1 MAELTINEYRS
12 RLHILSQKADA
23 DGRHKVSEFTL
34 HLLKQENP
42 DLKIL
47 EIRKCFSRL
56 REAFLNYKLKFAC
69 RDSFLIEYYLE
80 ECYMS
85 KKIINVVAAAIEKDG
100 KIFCAQRP
108 EGKSL
113 GGYWEFPGG
122 KLEEG
127 ESPEE
132 ALIREIH
139 EELNSQ
145 IEIISFVNEAS
156 YDYDFGTVVMKTFH
170 ARLVSG
176 NLDLLEHQDSAWL
189 EPNRLKTLNWAPVD
203 RPAVELLSK

>member
-1 MAELTINEYRS
+1 MDLSCETIRYLCSSTPCLFVSLGRS
-12 RLHILSQKADA
+12 FKS
-23 DGRHKVSEFTL
+23 
-34 HLLKQENP
+34 
-42 DLKIL
+42 KIL

-69 RDSFLIEYYLE
+69 RDSFFIEYYLE

>member
-1 MAELTINEYRS
+1 MDLSCETIRYLCRS
-12 RLHILSQKADA
+12 SPSLYINLGSSFK
-23 DGRHKVSEFTL
+23 S
-34 HLLKQENP
+34 
-42 DLKIL
+42 KIL

-56 REAFLNYKLKFAC
+56 REAFFNYKLKFAC

>member
-1 MAELTINEYRS
+1 M
-12 RLHILSQKADA
+12 
-23 DGRHKVSEFTL
+23 
-34 HLLKQENP
+34 
-42 DLKIL
+42 
-47 EIRKCFSRL
+47 
-56 REAFLNYKLKFAC
+56 NYKLKFAC

-80 ECYMS
+80 GCYMS

-122 KLEEG
+122 KLEER

>member
-1 MAELTINEYRS
+1 
-12 RLHILSQKADA
+12 
-23 DGRHKVSEFTL
+23 
-34 HLLKQENP
+34 
-42 DLKIL
+42 
-47 EIRKCFSRL
+47 
-56 REAFLNYKLKFAC
+56 
-69 RDSFLIEYYLE
+69 
-80 ECYMS
+80 MS

-132 ALIREIH
+132 ALIREIY
-139 EELNSQ
+139 EELNSK
-145 IEIISFVNEAS
+145 IEIISFVNESS

-170 ARLVSG
+170 A
-176 NLDLLEHQDSAWL
+176 
-189 EPNRLKTLNWAPVD
+189 
-203 RPAVELLSK
+203 

>member
-1 MAELTINEYRS
+1 
-12 RLHILSQKADA
+12 
-23 DGRHKVSEFTL
+23 
-34 HLLKQENP
+34 
-42 DLKIL
+42 
-47 EIRKCFSRL
+47 
-56 REAFLNYKLKFAC
+56 
-69 RDSFLIEYYLE
+69 
-80 ECYMS
+80 MS

-170 ARLVSG
+170 AKLVSG
-176 NLDLLEHQDSAWL
+176 NLDL
-189 EPNRLKTLNWAPVD
+189 
-203 RPAVELLSK
+203 

>member
-1 MAELTINEYRS
+1 
-12 RLHILSQKADA
+12 
-23 DGRHKVSEFTL
+23 
-34 HLLKQENP
+34 
-42 DLKIL
+42 
-47 EIRKCFSRL
+47 
-56 REAFLNYKLKFAC
+56 
-69 RDSFLIEYYLE
+69 
-80 ECYMS
+80 MS

-170 ARLVSG
+170 AKLVSG
-176 NLDLLEHQDSAWL
+176 NLDLLEH
-189 EPNRLKTLNWAPVD
+189 
-203 RPAVELLSK
+203 

>member
-1 MAELTINEYRS
+1 M
-12 RLHILSQKADA
+12 
-23 DGRHKVSEFTL
+23 
-34 HLLKQENP
+34 
-42 DLKIL
+42 
-47 EIRKCFSRL
+47 
-56 REAFLNYKLKFAC
+56 
-69 RDSFLIEYYLE
+69 IEYYLE

-127 ESPEE
+127 ESPD
-132 ALIREIH
+132 

-170 ARLVSG
+170 AKLVSG

-189 EPNRLKTLNWAPVD
+189 EPSRLKTLNWAPVD